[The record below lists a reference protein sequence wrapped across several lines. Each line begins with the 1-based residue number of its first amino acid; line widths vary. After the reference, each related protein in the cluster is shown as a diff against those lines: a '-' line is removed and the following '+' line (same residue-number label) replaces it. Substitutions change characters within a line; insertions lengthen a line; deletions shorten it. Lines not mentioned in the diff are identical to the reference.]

1 MTTIAQARDDISKT
15 FHDAWIAD
23 NNSSGIKVFY
33 DNLDEDSS
41 SKDSKKS
48 WVRFSIRHFDTFST
62 ESLSGGNGQKKYFR
76 DGVVIVGIFN
86 PVENGMTLNSTLVDI
101 AMTAFEGK
109 ATANGVWFRNVRF
122 TEIGTTQSWF
132 QTNVKAD
139 FSYSEIK

>member
-1 MTTIAQARDDISKT
+1 MTTIAQARDDISKL
-15 FHDAWIAD
+15 FYDAWVAD
-23 NNSSGIKVFY
+23 SNSSGIKVFY

-48 WVRFSIRHFDTFST
+48 WVRFSIRHFDAFSRET
-62 ESLSGGNGQKKYFR
+62 LARGNGQKNYFR
-76 DGVVIVGIFN
+76 DGVAIVGIFT
-86 PVENGMTLNSTLVDI
+86 PIENGMALDSTLVDI

-109 ATANGVWFRNVRF
+109 STTNGVWFRNIRF
-122 TEIGTTQSWF
+122 TEVGVTQSWF